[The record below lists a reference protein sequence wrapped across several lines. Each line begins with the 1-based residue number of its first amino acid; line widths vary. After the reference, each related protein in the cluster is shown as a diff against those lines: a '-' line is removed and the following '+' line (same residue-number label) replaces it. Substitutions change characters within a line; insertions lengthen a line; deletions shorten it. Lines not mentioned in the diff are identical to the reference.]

1 MIQSK
6 NKLKSKVYFVVYKIS
21 TEYSHM
27 NIHPRKSVTRMQ
39 QINTYTNHN
48 TNKNKIPHSE
58 DIFM

>member
-6 NKLKSKVYFVVYKIS
+6 NKLKSKIYVVVYKIS
-21 TEYSHM
+21 TEYPHM
-27 NIHPRKSVTRMQ
+27 NIHPRKSLTRMQ
-39 QINTYTNHN
+39 QINTNRN